1 MFYLRIIRTA
11 IRSLRANLMRSV
23 LAMLGVIIGV
33 AAVVAAMAIIEGAS
47 RHIFDSIKNFG
58 SNVLMVYPGTARS
71 GGVEVG
77 KVVTLK
83 VEDAAAIEQNCS
95 AAIRAVPEVWGS
107 GQVKYFS
114 RNMICT
120 VLGATKDYQ
129 EVRSYHIKEGRF
141 FNKSHVKSESYVVV
155 LGYQVAKELFG
166 QGTPLGFAV
175 KIRGKPF
182 TVIGVM
188 EKKGSVGLTDVD
200 KQVIIPVTTAMK
212 RLFGLRSV
220 SMISVQA
227 TSAGQSDN
235 CSKQISR
242 FLRKRHRIAPG
253 QDNDF
258 TIGNPEAALEAFKEL
273 TGIMSTVFYSIA
285 GISLVVGGI
294 GIMNIMLVSVTERT
308 REIGVRMAV
317 GAQRLDILTQ
327 FLAESGMICLVG
339 GGLGVLCGVAFSNFI
354 TGISRNTLETVVST
368 NAIVTAIT
376 VALFTGVISGLYPA
390 YKASRLDPVEALRY
404 E

>member
-11 IRSLRANLMRSV
+11 MRSLRANLMRSV

-47 RHIFDSIKNFG
+47 RQIFDSIKNFG
-58 SNVLMVYPGTARS
+58 SNVLMVYPGAAHS
-71 GGVEVG
+71 GGVQVG

-114 RNMICT
+114 RNMICR
-120 VLGATKDYQ
+120 VLGTTKDYQ
-129 EVRSYHIKEGRF
+129 EVRSYHVKEGRF
-141 FNKSHVKSESYVVV
+141 FNKSHVKSESYVAV
-155 LGYQVAKELFG
+155 LGYKVAEELFG
-166 QGTPLGFAV
+166 HGTPLGFTV

-188 EKKGSVGLTDVD
+188 EKKGSVGITDVD
-200 KQVIIPVTTAMK
+200 EQVIIPVTTAMK

-220 SMISVQA
+220 TMISVQA
-227 TSAGQSDN
+227 VSAAQSDN

-258 TIGNPEAALEAFKEL
+258 TIGNPEAALKTLKEL
-273 TGIMSTVFYSIA
+273 TRMMSTVFYSIA

-376 VALFTGVISGLYPA
+376 VALVTGVVSGLYPA